1 MARKKAAAQTNEH
14 NLTVND
20 LIGRQ
25 SVRAT
30 FKLPQEVI
38 NLLTVIAAQLGI
50 KKKSLFDQLL
60 ENTAVLEEIA
70 REIPGSDSGETGRR
84 QKTFVISRN
93 SLESINQI
101 AQEQGVSRDV
111 LVEMSIRRLVPLI
124 RSELT
129 KHKNRKELQKEMAE
143 HLRQGNRLLQK
154 SADLLGKEDQLYTML
169 QDQIS
174 MAKKNLSAVNR
185 LIKKGMLMEDL

>member
-1 MARKKAAAQTNEH
+1 MARTKSSAQTSER

-60 ENTAVLEEIA
+60 ENTTALEEIA
-70 REIPGSDSGETGRR
+70 REIPDSEFHETGKC

-93 SLESINQI
+93 SLESINRI
-101 AQEQGVSRDV
+101 SEQQDVSRDF
-111 LVEMSIRRLVPLI
+111 LVEMSIRRLLPVI
-124 RSELT
+124 KSELA
-129 KHKNRKELQKEMAE
+129 KHKNRKELQKEMVAY
-143 HLRQGNRLLQK
+143 LRQGKRLLQK

-169 QDQIS
+169 EEQIS
-174 MAKKNLSAVNR
+174 MAQKNLSAVNS